1 MYKLILSRCY
11 LYNRAVSNIQCPE
24 FSHFTRIFEFSRQ
37 KPCSSNKTFLVIFKR
52 HEKLKHHCLTDFL
65 KSYHFLTLARFS
77 RIVTYLAKRD
87 AIHIHSHVQALHVLP
102 GEPPLWQSSP
112 QRGKGYW
119 PKGFLQ
125 LPSSNVSCGSLAS
138 TNHPLPSSTIYYFM
152 KLRKLFPQ

>member
-24 FSHFTRIFEFSRQ
+24 FSHFTRIQFEFSRQ
-37 KPCSSNKTFLVIFKR
+37 KPCSSNETFLVIFKR

-102 GEPPLWQSSP
+102 GEPRFDKVLHKEERVIGLRASCSS
-112 QRGKGYW
+112 
-119 PKGFLQ
+119 
-125 LPSSNVSCGSLAS
+125 SLL
-138 TNHPLPSSTIYYFM
+138 T
-152 KLRKLFPQ
+152 FPVVA

>member
-1 MYKLILSRCY
+1 MS
-11 LYNRAVSNIQCPE
+11 
-24 FSHFTRIFEFSRQ
+24 RIFSFYKNIWIFAQ
-37 KPCSSNKTFLVIFKR
+37 KILQFQLDIFVDFQTPWKGQLV
-52 HEKLKHHCLTDFL
+52 HSLKHHCLTDFL

-138 TNHPLPSSTIYYFM
+138 TNHPLPSSNIYYFM

>member
-24 FSHFTRIFEFSRQ
+24 FSHFTRIQFEFSRQ
-37 KPCSSNKTFLVIFKR
+37 KPCSSNETFLVIFKR

-102 GEPPLWQSSP
+102 GEPRFDKVLHKEERVIGLSASCSS
-112 QRGKGYW
+112 R
-119 PKGFLQ
+119 L
-125 LPSSNVSCGSLAS
+125 L
-138 TNHPLPSSTIYYFM
+138 T
-152 KLRKLFPQ
+152 FPVVA